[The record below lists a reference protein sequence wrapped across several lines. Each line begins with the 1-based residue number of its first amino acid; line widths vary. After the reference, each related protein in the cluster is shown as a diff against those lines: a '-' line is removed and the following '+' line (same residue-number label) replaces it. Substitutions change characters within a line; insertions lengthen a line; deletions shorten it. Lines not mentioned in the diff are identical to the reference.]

1 MSTYGKVTGEE
12 PMRKRKFR
20 QSLAIVL
27 ALFMT
32 INYAGGYLERFSMV
46 SLADTAAIV
55 TATSLNVRSGPGTT
69 NKAVGKLN
77 YGASVNVMGQT
88 TGSDGKVWY
97 QIRFNKNGTEATGYV
112 RSDYIKF
119 QTSYQSDGDF
129 ERYLSNQG
137 FPESYKPALRQL
149 HGEYPNWVFTA
160 QHTNLTW
167 AEVINNESVVGRN
180 LVPGTSPTSWKS
192 MEAGAYNWETGT
204 WPSFDSGSW
213 VAASREIISYYMDP
227 RNFLNEK
234 YIFQFLRHKYNSN
247 IHTID
252 GIKSMIQ
259 GTFLDNTVNVSGS
272 QSSTTTGSGSNS
284 SSGSGGSSSTEGP
297 NYSGGPGVAGSNG
310 TTGNYGPGGSSS
322 GTGSGTTGSSG
333 PGSTGNSS
341 GTGSGTTGSSGPGST
356 GSSSGT
362 GSGTTGS
369 SGPGGTGNSNGTGS
383 GTTGSSGPGSTGNS
397 NGTGSGTTGSSGS
410 GGTGGSSGTTA
421 GSSSSSNKNNHVQPG
436 VSPGSNQSS
445 SGTAS
450 GGNGNSSS
458 GTSSSTTGSNG
469 PGSTGSSGGTTADS
483 GSSSNKN
490 NYVQPGISPGGSQN
504 NSSNSG
510 NVSTQA
516 PTGNGNSNVSL
527 QAPGAS
533 IRKKGTIRV
542 GTQIGPGMSSGPG
555 GSTSTNSG
563 TNIGPGA
570 TSSGSSYSATN
581 ASYAEIIMN
590 AAAQSGVNPYV
601 LTAMILQEQGTQGS
615 RGISGKVPGYE
626 GYYNF
631 FNIEAYK
638 SGSMEAVERG
648 LWFASQSG
656 SYERPWNSVDKAI
669 LGGAVYYGTNYVDA
683 GQDTFYLK
691 KFNVQGSNL
700 YKHQYMTNV
709 QAAASEGAKLDEAY
723 SSHLKQMALEF
734 KIPVYLNMPDNACQ
748 KPDSNQSPNNR
759 LSSMSVD
766 GFSLSPAFSRDVM
779 EYNVTVGSSVTSIY
793 VRAAA
798 LDSTATITGTGNIQL
813 QSGNTDITVQIK
825 AQNGT
830 ICQYIIHVIRQN
842 GSSSQTGGT
851 TGPGGSGPGM
861 SGPGGTSGQQNS
873 GSGNS
878 VQTIGGPGQN
888 NSNTSSEH
896 TGPGGSNV
904 TIIR

>member
-32 INYAGGYLERFSMV
+32 INYAGGHLERFSMV

-77 YGASVNVMGQT
+77 YGVSVNVMGQT

-97 QIRFNKNGTEATGYV
+97 QIRFNKNGTETTGYV

-129 ERYLSNQG
+129 ERYLTNQG

-284 SSGSGGSSSTEGP
+284 SSASGSSSSTDGP
-297 NYSGGPGVAGSNG
+297 NYSGGPGVTGSNG
-310 TTGNYGPGGSSS
+310 TTGSYGPGGSSS
-322 GTGSGTTGSSG
+322 GGNSGTTGSSGPGSTGSSGGTSSGTTGSSGPGGSSSGGNSGTTGSSG
-333 PGSTGNSS
+333 PGSTGNSG
-341 GTGSGTTGSSGPGST
+341 GTSSSTMGSSGPGS
-356 GSSSGT
+356 
-362 GSGTTGS
+362 
-369 SGPGGTGNSNGTGS
+369 
-383 GTTGSSGPGSTGNS
+383 
-397 NGTGSGTTGSSGS
+397 
-410 GGTGGSSGTTA
+410 TGGSSGTTA
-421 GSSSSSNKNNHVQPG
+421 GSSSSGNKNNHVQPG

-450 GGNGNSSS
+450 SGSGNSSS

-469 PGSTGSSGGTTADS
+469 PGSTGSSGGTTAGS

-504 NSSNSG
+504 NSSSSG

-542 GTQIGPGMSSGPG
+542 GTQIGPGMSYGPG

-563 TNIGPGA
+563 NNIGPGT
-570 TSSGSSYSATN
+570 TSSGSSYSAGN

-615 RGISGKVPGYE
+615 RGISGTVPGYE

-669 LGGAVYYGTNYVDA
+669 
-683 GQDTFYLK
+683 
-691 KFNVQGSNL
+691 
-700 YKHQYMTNV
+700 
-709 QAAASEGAKLDEAY
+709 
-723 SSHLKQMALEF
+723 
-734 KIPVYLNMPDNACQ
+734 
-748 KPDSNQSPNNR
+748 
-759 LSSMSVD
+759 
-766 GFSLSPAFSRDVM
+766 
-779 EYNVTVGSSVTSIY
+779 
-793 VRAAA
+793 
-798 LDSTATITGTGNIQL
+798 
-813 QSGNTDITVQIK
+813 
-825 AQNGT
+825 
-830 ICQYIIHVIRQN
+830 
-842 GSSSQTGGT
+842 
-851 TGPGGSGPGM
+851 
-861 SGPGGTSGQQNS
+861 
-873 GSGNS
+873 
-878 VQTIGGPGQN
+878 
-888 NSNTSSEH
+888 
-896 TGPGGSNV
+896 
-904 TIIR
+904 

>member
-32 INYAGGYLERFSMV
+32 INYAGGHLERFSMV

-77 YGASVNVMGQT
+77 YGVSVNVMGQT

-97 QIRFNKNGTEATGYV
+97 QIRFNKNGTETTGYV

-129 ERYLSNQG
+129 ERYLTNQG

-284 SSGSGGSSSTEGP
+284 SSGSGSSSSTDGP
-297 NYSGGPGVAGSNG
+297 NYSGGPGVTGSNG
-310 TTGNYGPGGSSS
+310 TTGSYGPGGSSS
-322 GTGSGTTGSSG
+322 GGNSGTTGSSGPGSTGSSGGTGSSTTGSNGPGSTGNSGGTSSGTTGSSG
-333 PGSTGNSS
+333 PGSTGNSG
-341 GTGSGTTGSSGPGST
+341 GTSSSTTGSSGPGS
-356 GSSSGT
+356 
-362 GSGTTGS
+362 
-369 SGPGGTGNSNGTGS
+369 
-383 GTTGSSGPGSTGNS
+383 
-397 NGTGSGTTGSSGS
+397 
-410 GGTGGSSGTTA
+410 TGGSSGTTA
-421 GSSSSSNKNNHVQPG
+421 GSSSSGNKNNHVQPG

-450 GGNGNSSS
+450 SGSGNSSS

-469 PGSTGSSGGTTADS
+469 PGSTGSSGGTTAGS

-504 NSSNSG
+504 NSSSSG

-542 GTQIGPGMSSGPG
+542 GTQIGPGMSYGPG

-563 TNIGPGA
+563 NNIGPGT
-570 TSSGSSYSATN
+570 TSSGSSYSAGN

-615 RGISGKVPGYE
+615 RGISGTVPGYE

-734 KIPVYLNMPDNACQ
+734 KIPVYLNMPDSACER
-748 KPDSNQSPNNR
+748 PDSNQSPNNR

-766 GFSLSPAFSRDVM
+766 GFSLSPSFNRDVM
-779 EYNVTVGSSVTSIY
+779 EYNITVGSSVTSIY

-813 QSGNTDITVQIK
+813 QTGNTDITVQIK

-830 ICQYIIHVIRQN
+830 VCQYIIHVIRQN
-842 GSSSQTGGT
+842 GSSSQTGGII
-851 TGPGGSGPGM
+851 GPGGSGPGM
-861 SGPGGTSGQQNS
+861 SGPGGTSSQQNS

-878 VQTIGGPGQN
+878 VQTINGGPGQN

>member
-1 MSTYGKVTGEE
+1 MAVMSTYGKVTGEE

-32 INYAGGYLERFSMV
+32 INYAGGHLERFSMV

-77 YGASVNVMGQT
+77 YGVSVNVMGQT

-97 QIRFNKNGTEATGYV
+97 QIRFNKNGTETTGYV

-129 ERYLSNQG
+129 ERYLTNQG

-284 SSGSGGSSSTEGP
+284 SSGSGSSSSTDGP
-297 NYSGGPGVAGSNG
+297 NYSGGPGVTGSNG
-310 TTGNYGPGGSSS
+310 TTGSYGPGGSSS
-322 GTGSGTTGSSG
+322 GGNSGTTGSSGPGSTGSSGGTGSSTTGSNGPGSTGNSGGTSSGTTGSSG
-333 PGSTGNSS
+333 PGSTGNSG
-341 GTGSGTTGSSGPGST
+341 GTSSSTTGSSGPGS
-356 GSSSGT
+356 
-362 GSGTTGS
+362 
-369 SGPGGTGNSNGTGS
+369 
-383 GTTGSSGPGSTGNS
+383 
-397 NGTGSGTTGSSGS
+397 
-410 GGTGGSSGTTA
+410 TGGSSGTTA
-421 GSSSSSNKNNHVQPG
+421 GSSSSGNKNNHVQPG
-436 VSPGSNQSS
+436 VSPGSNQSN

-450 GGNGNSSS
+450 SGSGNSSS

-469 PGSTGSSGGTTADS
+469 PGSTGSSGGTTAGS

-504 NSSNSG
+504 NSSSSG

-563 TNIGPGA
+563 NNIGPGT
-570 TSSGSSYSATN
+570 TSSGSSYSAGN

-615 RGISGKVPGYE
+615 RGISGTVPGYE

-709 QAAASEGAKLDEAY
+709 QAAASEGAKLDEA
-723 SSHLKQMALEF
+723 
-734 KIPVYLNMPDNACQ
+734 
-748 KPDSNQSPNNR
+748 
-759 LSSMSVD
+759 
-766 GFSLSPAFSRDVM
+766 
-779 EYNVTVGSSVTSIY
+779 
-793 VRAAA
+793 
-798 LDSTATITGTGNIQL
+798 
-813 QSGNTDITVQIK
+813 
-825 AQNGT
+825 
-830 ICQYIIHVIRQN
+830 
-842 GSSSQTGGT
+842 
-851 TGPGGSGPGM
+851 
-861 SGPGGTSGQQNS
+861 
-873 GSGNS
+873 
-878 VQTIGGPGQN
+878 
-888 NSNTSSEH
+888 
-896 TGPGGSNV
+896 
-904 TIIR
+904 